1 MLVHLLLSS
10 SLKVSLELRHLV
22 VIITIHIIHVLL
34 RRLCFRLLI
43 LANCVLRGATERE
56 RVCVCVCAHE

>member
-56 RVCVCVCAHE
+56 RESVCVCAHE